1 MMKTQSNK
9 YEPLPLIDK
18 PGVDT
23 LKRLVSKRWPE
34 ALMNTADSSSTP
46 SFITGIASLD
56 RLFPAGGIPYGQL
69 MEITGGVSSGKT
81 TLLLRMLAALTVR
94 QTVAYVDFS
103 GSFFPAGAIST
114 GVDPDRLLVVTPKSL
129 LSGLRTAELLFR
141 HCMADIIVFDL
152 LGCREPLPFTLL
164 HRLRQQT
171 TRARGLV
178 IFLTENNSD
187 IVPTSM
193 VALRLEIVRG
203 DHNRFAVTITKSRFC
218 KEGMEV
224 EVTFYDPQ
232 TNRLRAHS

>member
-1 MMKTQSNK
+1 MKTQSSK
-9 YEPLPLIDK
+9 HEPTLLIDK
-18 PGVDT
+18 PDVDT

-34 ALMNTADSSSTP
+34 AVINSADSATP
-46 SFITGIASLD
+46 SFITGVASLD
-56 RLFPAGGIPYGQL
+56 QLFPTGGIPYGQL

-81 TLLLRMLAALTVR
+81 TLLLRVLATLTAR
-94 QTVAYVDFS
+94 ETVAYVDFS

-114 GVDPDRLLVVTPKSL
+114 GVDPDRLLVVTPRNM

-141 HCMADIIVFDL
+141 HRMADVTVFDL
-152 LGCREPLPFTLL
+152 LGCRDPLPFTLL

-171 TRARGLV
+171 TRAKGLV

-193 VALRLEIVRG
+193 VALRLEIARI
-203 DHNRFAVTITKSRFC
+203 DHDRFVVTITKSRFC

-224 EVTFYDPQ
+224 EVTFYGTQ
-232 TNRLRAHS
+232 TYRLRPHS